1 MQGLREEIVALQRR
15 IKELESQNRALA
27 SVLVQQLQQGS
38 PGETISKV
46 PAGGAGDEPLAGH
59 GALSVSV
66 CPTTQSVL
74 TQSTGLVNTH
84 TETQHNKYSIL
95 KGAKSDCWLRHTCL
109 SV

>member
-15 IKELESQNRALA
+15 IKELEAQNRALA

-46 PAGGAGDEPLAGH
+46 PAGGAGDEPLTGH

-74 TQSTGLVNTH
+74 THSTGLINTH
-84 TETQHNKYSIL
+84 TETQHPTKYSRL
-95 KGAKSDCWLRHTCL
+95 
-109 SV
+109 